1 MSVPNSLTI
10 PSLRP
15 PRPSIQ
21 QPQVRSLKSVSLL
34 LFLSSFISFLFG
46 FYTSGMSYDIS
57 PSLADSLHSV
67 WQCLS
72 PSCCCK
78 WQEIQWISVCQPCVL
93 LLWWTQFI
101 GSDTFC
107 VQSVGLSISCHVHM
121 MILLLPFWS
130 GCLVFIFLAWL
141 SWLGFPIPCW
151 IEVVRVG
158 IFVLFQILVGGLS
171 AFHSWV
177 LCWLWVCH
185 QWLLSLRYVIFS
197 LYPLG
202 WEFSSWTGV
211 EFHQMLF
218 LHLLKG
224 SYGFCPL
231 LIWGTTLTSLYML
244 THPCESGMDP
254 TWSWSMI
261 LLWVAGFRLLIFY
274 CSKIA
279 FLMLAFMMDVCA
291 RSNHF
296 PAHPD
301 SSWESRDGNRAKFKW
316 RSASH

>member
-15 PRPSIQ
+15 HRPSVQ
-21 QPQVRSLKSVSLL
+21 QPKVRSLKSVSLL

-57 PSLADSLHSV
+57 PSLADSLHSL

-121 MILLLPFWS
+121 TILLLPFWS

-141 SWLGFPIPCW
+141 SWLGFPIPRW

-202 WEFSSWTGV
+202 WEFSSWTGI

-218 LHLLKG
+218 LHLLKWLIMWFLSFVDMGYHTDQFAYVDPSLWIWNG
-224 SYGFCPL
+224 SN
-231 LIWGTTLTSLYML
+231 LIMVY
-244 THPCESGMDP
+244 DP
-254 TWSWSMI
+254 FMSCWIQFAII
-261 LLWVAGFRLLIFY
+261 LLQQNCIFNAGIHAGCMCWV
-274 CSKIA
+274 
-279 FLMLAFMMDVCA
+279 
-291 RSNHF
+291 
-296 PAHPD
+296 
-301 SSWESRDGNRAKFKW
+301 
-316 RSASH
+316 